1 MNKMNKRF
9 LGLLLLFL
17 VVSGPSAW
25 AQKLK
30 FNGFSG
36 TLKTYFYDFDNSSC
50 HVEFDVDGDDNSVQ
64 DAQYKWFYFSSTE
77 INVVEGSSISV
88 AFDNNTKP
96 SPHVTIDYK
105 AMANDH
111 LPTSDFIVYIQVVR
125 SSNYGNQYE
134 MLTVHFMNY
143 VKVQVALKPG
153 IECWA
158 DGSPVTK
165 DSFIIKTDPPGV
177 EDEVD
182 VAEESRIASAGMGG
196 ESHEKVYFTFR
207 GERIRDE
214 YATITVIENSWQ
226 WDIAGA
232 KIDRNILK
240 AMDAIENAGKIA
252 DRCKSV
258 TDKIQKSS
266 LLKKAGVEFNI
277 NPYFTANIG
286 TKKDCCNGLPVFFF
300 NANVHLGSEFTL
312 GAHIPCPSF
321 PPLHLDFG
329 IQGALDMTLV
339 DVNITSNVNGV
350 NCDYD
355 VFVPMS
361 FDLGL
366 YVGASLDPLE
376 GLVTVGV
383 KGIGGVHWNMFYYA
397 TNNSWEFKEPD
408 LYLKIDVEANY
419 LVGHAHWQWNVLD

>member
-1 MNKMNKRF
+1 MFKRF
-9 LGLLLLFL
+9 FGLAILLLVASCSTVF
-17 VVSGPSAW
+17 

-30 FNGFSG
+30 YNGFSG
-36 TLKTYFYDFDNSSC
+36 TARSYFDSFTSGTTFRA
-50 HVEFDVDGDDNSVQ
+50 EFDVDGDVNGNSE
-64 DAQYKWFYFSSTE
+64 AQYDWWLQAYSTTNF
-77 INVVEGSSISV
+77 NVVECKV
-88 AFDNNTKP
+88 TFDDRSKA
-96 SPHVTIDYK
+96 SPHISIEVLGMPEDQY
-105 AMANDH
+105 AMAN
-111 LPTSDFIVYIQVVR
+111 LYIYIAVVR
-125 SSNYGNQYE
+125 SSSYGNQCE
-134 MLTVHFMNY
+134 ILSVHLTNRIRIY
-143 VKVQVALKPG
+143 YSLKPG
-153 IECWA
+153 VECWA
-158 DGSPVTK
+158 DGQVVEK
-165 DSFIIKTDPPGV
+165 DSFIFKTDPPGYESDV
-177 EDEVD
+177 DIDED
-182 VAEESRIASAGMGG
+182 SRIASAGMGG

-207 GERIRDE
+207 GQRLRDN

-226 WDIAGA
+226 LDIAGA

-312 GAHIPCPSF
+312 GAHFPCPNF
-321 PPLHLDFG
+321 PPLHFDFG

-383 KGIGGVHWNMFYYA
+383 KGIGGVHWNMYYYA

-408 LYLKIDVEANY
+408 LYLKLDVEANY